1 MGSEAAAIAVP
12 DGPPTPTPKRV
23 PLRGLARVASVAL
36 GVQFGWA
43 LQTSLL
49 TPYVQELGIPHEYAG
64 YIWLCGPISGMFV
77 QPIAG
82 YYSDRCQLKWGRRRP
97 FILGGAIFVVLAI
110 FVISFAADLGFLL
123 GDNKHHRPRAIVFF
137 VIGFWLLDL
146 ANNTLQGPCRALLA
160 DLSGKDYRR
169 TRRANAFFSLFLSI
183 GNVLGYA
190 AGSYSNWPKVFP
202 FTRSEACDKS
212 CANLKSAFII
222 DVLLLVITTV
232 LSITAADEVPW
243 SPLSSNSRAPLLQDP
258 AHAGSVN
265 GEQGEQGAEEEG
277 EPPLEKN
284 EAFFWELIGTVRHL
298 PREMWCILLVTAM
311 TWISWYPFWLF
322 NTDWMG
328 REVFK
333 GEPSSKTAKQY
344 DRGVRL
350 GSFGLMLNSIV
361 LGLAS
366 VVMEPLCRKFKA
378 KNVWSIA
385 NFIMAACFSTAVAV
399 SIVMKNAPV
408 GRPSLGVQIAS
419 LLFFTVLGAPLA
431 VTYSIPFA
439 LTAAVAGSSGG
450 GQGLYVGVLNL
461 AIVIPQFL
469 TSIFIGPWDTLFGG
483 GDMPAFTL
491 SAVVALLSSLIAPY
505 ILPKPPAEL
514 RSSKLRRTISA
525 PIP

>member
-110 FVISFAADLGFLL
+110 FVICFAADLGFLL

-258 AHAGSVN
+258 AHASS
-265 GEQGEQGAEEEG
+265 
-277 EPPLEKN
+277 N

-450 GQGLYVGVLNL
+450 GQD
-461 AIVIPQFL
+461 FL